1 MMIFV
6 ALLFFIILIVIHEY
20 GHFLAA
26 KRNGVEVEEFGI
38 GFPPKVAGKTFGKGI
53 WRSYYTINLLPL
65 GGFVRL
71 KGEADADKGKG
82 TYGAANFWVKTKIIL
97 AGVFM
102 NFIVAWLIFTILAVS
117 GIPSLIDNQYSRD
130 SAETVKEFVAVG
142 LVSEGSPASAAGI
155 EVGDRI
161 TRLGNVDI
169 SSSSQLFDA
178 AEAQAGSEVTIE
190 YNRGGIDQSTTA
202 TLRAADSDEPF
213 LGVGPADINVTKYP
227 ILEAPLVGAGTT
239 LQLTGETYKGLGR
252 LVSSLAGGEF
262 SEAADNVS
270 GPVGIFVILDN
281 AAEFGFE
288 FLVFFIGIIS
298 LTLAIMNSLP
308 LPALDGGKLFV
319 SGLFKVIKKPL
330 TKETE
335 TAIHGTGFAVL
346 LVLILLISYID
357 VQRFF

>member
-6 ALLFFIILIVIHEY
+6 ALVFFVILIVVHEY

-38 GFPPKVAGKTFGKGI
+38 GFPPKVVGKTFGKGI
-53 WRSYYTINLLPL
+53 WRSYYTLNLLPL

-82 TYGAANFWVKTKIIL
+82 TYGAASFWAKTKIIL

-102 NFIVAWLIFTILAVS
+102 NLIVAWIIFTTLAIT
-117 GIPSLIDNQYSRD
+117 GIPSLVENQFSRD
-130 SAETVKEFVAVG
+130 SATPVKEFVAVG
-142 LVSEGSPASAAGI
+142 LVSEGTPAEQSGL

-161 TRLGNVDI
+161 ESI
-169 SSSSQLFDA
+169 
-178 AEAQAGSEVTIE
+178 
-190 YNRGGIDQSTTA
+190 GGIEIRTSDDLFSATEQFAGTEVEIAYLRDGIAAQTTA
-202 TLRAADSDEPF
+202 QLNDGEDDEPF
-213 LGVGPADINVTKYP
+213 LGVGPAEIDVKQYP
-227 ILEAPLVGAGTT
+227 IWEAPIVGAGTT
-239 LQLTGETYKGLGR
+239 LQLAGETYKGLGR
-252 LVSSLAGGEF
+252 LVSDVAGGDF

-270 GPVGIFVILDN
+270 GPVGIFVILNN
-281 AAEFGFE
+281 ASEFGFE
-288 FLVFFIGIIS
+288 FLIFFIGIIS
-298 LTLAIMNSLP
+298 LTLAVMNALP
-308 LPALDGGKLFV
+308 IPALDGGKLFV

-330 TKETE
+330 SKDLE

-346 LVLILLISYID
+346 MILILLISYVD